1 MFGVNLDLKILERA
15 SGFKEKF
22 IVYMLFIF
30 KIGY

>member
-15 SGFKEKF
+15 SAFKEKF